1 MTRCTKRYAVTVMT
15 AGEIW
20 HRMQKNLPGDLAIQ
34 GANRYTA
41 GWRFAYPAYGGVLF
55 VRAGWRFAY
64 PACGDV
70 LFVCADGASL
80 IRSAV
85 GVLIVCAGW
94 RFAYPAC
101 GGVLIVC
108 AGWRFAYP
116 AYGGVLFVCAGWR
129 FVYSAYGD
137 VLFVGRIRC
146 LHRHPAI
153 KLQAVHS
160 RRAPLQQLN
169 AAILI
174 LLLQHDIKPPQAMHM
189 FQHLFTSLVQ
199 RCAVVRNI
207 A

>member
-1 MTRCTKRYAVTVMT
+1 M
-15 AGEIW
+15 
-20 HRMQKNLPGDLAIQ
+20 
-34 GANRYTA
+34 
-41 GWRFAYPAYGGVLF
+41 LF

-70 LFVCADGASL
+70 LF
-80 IRSAV
+80 
-85 GVLIVCAGW
+85 
-94 RFAYPAC
+94 
-101 GGVLIVC
+101 VC

-129 FVYSAYGD
+129 FAYPAYGGVLFVRAGWRSAYPAYGGVLIVCAGWRFAYPAYGG

-160 RRAPLQQLN
+160 RRAAFQQLN

-199 RCAVVRNI
+199 RRAVVRNI